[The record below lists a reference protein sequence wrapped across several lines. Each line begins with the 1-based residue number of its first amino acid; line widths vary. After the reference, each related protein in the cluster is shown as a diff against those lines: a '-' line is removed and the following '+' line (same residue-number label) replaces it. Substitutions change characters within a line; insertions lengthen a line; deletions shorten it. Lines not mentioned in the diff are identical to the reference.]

1 MMRKHYLSLVD
12 THFSQ
17 SKNVHNDLVK
27 NGHVRV
33 FNTPDRLAEKHF
45 QVEIMAEEPVAVT
58 NTLASP
64 LGPDRVGQVYFTV
77 LQLKKIGWT
86 KNNVFS

>member
-27 NGHVRV
+27 NGHVEY
-33 FNTPDRLAEKHF
+33 L
-45 QVEIMAEEPVAVT
+45 I
-58 NTLASP
+58 P
-64 LGPDRVGQVYFTV
+64 LID
-77 LQLKKIGWT
+77 LQKSIYKLRSWQR
-86 KNNVFS
+86 NLLQ

>member
-1 MMRKHYLSLVD
+1 MRETKARKRKKIMMRKHYLSLVD

-33 FNTPDRLAEKHF
+33 FNTPDRLAEKHL

-64 LGPDRVGQVYFTV
+64 PGPDRVGQV
-77 LQLKKIGWT
+77 
-86 KNNVFS
+86 